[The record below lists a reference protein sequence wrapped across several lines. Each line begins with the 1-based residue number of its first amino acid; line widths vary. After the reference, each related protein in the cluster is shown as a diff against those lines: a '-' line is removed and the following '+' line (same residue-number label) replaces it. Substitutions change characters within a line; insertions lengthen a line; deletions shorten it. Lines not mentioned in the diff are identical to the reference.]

1 MLKKLKVMLMGS
13 MPEETPVGIGT
24 VTEADQWEYVLFA
37 SKR

>member
-13 MPEETPVGIGT
+13 MPEETPVGIGA